1 MTWYVKK
8 KGADGAVSATLVDI
22 WAKAIEMRADFE
34 TKGFKAWIEDIEGRR
49 VGFTEITPA
58 AKKS

>member
-8 KGADGAVSATLVDI
+8 QAADGAVASVLVDD
-22 WAKAIEMRADFE
+22 WNKAIEMRTEFE
-34 TKGFKAWIEDIEGRR
+34 IKGFKAWIEDIEGRR

-58 AKKS
+58 PKKS